1 MEAKTVYIV
10 NELDDKVLSSFK
22 KVDEVKITKQL
33 DEKLKKFNGKIIV
46 LDDDPTGVQTVH
58 DVSVYT
64 DWSKESIAEGFAE
77 NSSMFFLLTNS
88 RGLTSEESEEQH
100 IEIAENIERVAKET
114 GKDYILISRSDSI
127 LRGHYPLETAT
138 LKEVIES
145 RSDKR
150 FDGEIIYPFFKEGGR
165 FTIENV
171 HYVHYD
177 QRLVAAGKT
186 EFAKDKTFGYK
197 SSHLGEWVEEK
208 TKGEFRKEKITYI
221 SLEDLRNL
229 KIDKIQEDLMKVE
242 DFNKVV
248 VNAIDYVD
256 VKIFSLILMNAILA
270 GKRFMIRSAAAITK
284 VLGNVSDRELLTKNE
299 LTKDNKN
306 GGMVVIGSYTQKT
319 TEQFK
324 ELSKLQNI
332 AFIEFN
338 SDLVMDDAALH
349 KEIERVIEV
358 CEEKIKHGITVAVY
372 TKRKPLELKTNDK
385 EEALKASIKISDA
398 VTAIVTGIT
407 TIPAFILAKGGITS
421 SEIGTKALKVKKAKV
436 MGQIKPG
443 IPVWQTDEESKFST
457 MPYIIFPGNVGT
469 TTTLREIVALLMD

>member
-1 MEAKTVYIV
+1 MYIV

-22 KVDEVKITKQL
+22 RVDEVEVTKKL
-33 DEKLKKFNGKIIV
+33 DETLRKFNGKIVV

-77 NSSMFFLLTNS
+77 NNSMFFLLTNS

-100 IEIAENIERVAKET
+100 IEIAENIERVAKEM

-150 FDGEIIYPFFKEGGR
+150 FDGEIIYPFLKEGGR

-177 QRLVAAGKT
+177 QRLVPAGET

-242 DFNKVV
+242 GFNKVV

-270 GKRFMIRSAAAITK
+270 GKRFMIRSAAALTK

-338 SDLVMDDAALH
+338 SDLVMDDVALH
-349 KEIERVIEV
+349 KEIERVIEA

-385 EEALKASIKISDA
+385 VEALKASIKISDA

-407 TIPAFILAKGGITS
+407 TTPAFILAKGGITS

-469 TTTLREIVALLMD
+469 NTTLREIVALLMD